1 MRRGK
6 VLDGKADADGHAF
19 SQQQGYEVDYQEAH
33 VVAPLQV
40 RQQTA
45 WTSSQEQADRDN
57 ASRNVTVLQCRS
69 GPAVITLLAP
79 VTTFVRTKKEPAR
92 CRLFFSP

>member
-6 VLDGKADADGHAF
+6 VLDGKADADGHAL

-57 ASRNVTVLQCRS
+57 ASRNVPVLQCRS

-79 VTTFVRTKKEPAR
+79 VTTLGGQKKSRRAAGS
-92 CRLFFSP
+92 FHT